1 MITQTL
7 DLNLIPG
14 RVLPMVNV
22 SQYDKDSRT
31 LEFTIYNGDQ
41 SFDLT
46 GLSAYIQGLKP
57 DGHGFNY
64 SANISAGKITADI
77 TEQMT
82 AVSGRVMCEVIIMDG
97 TDRIGTGNF
106 ILNVE
111 AAAMPD
117 NADMSASEYSYIEQ
131 LIEDAQSAAAEAA
144 EEVEK
149 SEAWA
154 VGERGG
160 VPVGSSDETYH
171 NNSKYYAGQASG
183 SATTASNA
191 STSASSS
198 ATLSQSYAVGGTG
211 TRTGENT
218 DNASY
223 YAGQAGT
230 SSSNASAAATL
241 SESYAIGGTNS
252 RAGENTDNSKYYSQQ
267 ASGSA
272 TTASNASTSAS
283 GSATLA
289 ESYAKGGT
297 GTRSGENTDNAKYY
311 NTEAGNS
318 ASSATSSANSAA
330 GSKEDAE
337 AWAVGTRNGSA
348 VLPTDPTYQNNAY
361 YWAQQASGAVND
373 MTGAT
378 ATTPGAHGLVP
389 APAAG
394 DQGKFLKGDGSW
406 ADVPNPSD
414 MVGATA
420 STPGTNG
427 LVPAPSAGDQSK
439 VLTGAGTWKD
449 TRALTITKSSVS
461 SLPQTVSNASIT
473 ADMVV
478 VESVLSNPSAQT
490 GDWTVTTSA
499 GSLTITGT
507 ISGTTDITLYLL
519 ESR

>member
-41 SFDLT
+41 SFSLS

-64 SANISAGKITADI
+64 SATVSSTKITADV

-82 AVSGRVMCEVIIMDG
+82 ACAGRVMCEVIIMDG

-131 LIEDAQSAAAEAA
+131 LIEDAQTAAAEAA

-154 VGERGG
+154 VGERNG

-171 NNSKYYAGQASG
+171 NNSKYYAGQASS

-198 ATLSQSYAVGGTG
+198 ATLSQSYAKGGTG

-223 YAGQAGT
+223 YAGQAST

-311 NTEAGNS
+311 NTKAGNS
-318 ASSATSSANSAA
+318 ANSATSSANSAA

-348 VLPTDPTYQNNAY
+348 VPPSDPTYQNNAH

-373 MTGAT
+373 MTGAS
-378 ATTPGAHGLVP
+378 
-389 APAAG
+389 AG
-394 DQGKFLKGDGSW
+394 Q
-406 ADVPNPSD
+406 A
-414 MVGATA
+414 
-420 STPGTNG
+420 GTHG
-427 LVPAPSAGDQSK
+427 LVPAPSAGDQNK

-449 TRALTITKSSVS
+449 TRALTVTKSSVS

-499 GSLTITGT
+499 GSLTISGT